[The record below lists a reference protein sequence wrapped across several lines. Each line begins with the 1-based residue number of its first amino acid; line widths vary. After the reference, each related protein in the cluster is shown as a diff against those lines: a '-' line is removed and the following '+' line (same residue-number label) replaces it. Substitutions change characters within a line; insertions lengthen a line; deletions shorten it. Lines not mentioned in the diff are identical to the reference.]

1 MAGYFA
7 VRATRRVTT
16 HLDFFRG
23 ATRRPAEMVHEP
35 DSLQVFFP
43 LEIVV
48 RIAPNVV
55 RDRRATSVFFTVKP
69 GRAFW
74 VKLLADTFPVGDF
87 VVMEK
92 V

>member
-1 MAGYFA
+1 
-7 VRATRRVTT
+7 
-16 HLDFFRG
+16 
-23 ATRRPAEMVHEP
+23 MVHAP

-48 RIAPNVV
+48 RIEPSGV
-55 RDRRATSVFFTVKP
+55 RDPRATTDLFTVKP

-74 VKLLADTFPVGDF
+74 VNLLADTFPDDDF
-87 VVMEK
+87 VLMEK

>member
-1 MAGYFA
+1 
-7 VRATRRVTT
+7 
-16 HLDFFRG
+16 
-23 ATRRPAEMVHEP
+23 MVHEP

-48 RIAPNVV
+48 RIAPKVV

-74 VKLLADTFPVGDF
+74 VNLLADTFPDDDF
-87 VVMEK
+87 VLMEK